1 MKKILSLAVLI
12 LLTWS
17 QSSFAT
23 DNKWFKQQQVEE
35 PKQEQPPKTLPP
47 GQKQNLSAILRAP
60 CGSWK
65 EMQASIMKY
74 REQLLFNGSGLT
86 FGPKSEPYNGAMMFF
101 VNQETGTWTMLQVYQ
116 DGVACMVFNGKNF
129 SAYGGAQPYG
139 EDQ

>member
-47 GQKQNLSAILRAP
+47 GQKQNLSAILKSTMWSLERN
-60 CGSWK
+60 
-65 EMQASIMKY
+65 ASQHYEI
-74 REQLLFNGSGLT
+74 
-86 FGPKSEPYNGAMMFF
+86 
-101 VNQETGTWTMLQVYQ
+101 
-116 DGVACMVFNGKNF
+116 
-129 SAYGGAQPYG
+129 
-139 EDQ
+139 